1 MTRPIQDQAR
11 SWELWERP
19 GSENPGSCLNS
30 EIPFLEILKLHFGIE
45 EGEREYAITKKM
57 KDKLTELDEELVP
70 ITLSAFQDL
79 LSLKIEDETWLY
91 LEPKEKRNRTF
102 EAIRNLLISVSRKRP
117 LVVAIEDLHWMV
129 SRWGWWI

>member
-1 MTRPIQDQAR
+1 
-11 SWELWERP
+11 
-19 GSENPGSCLNS
+19 
-30 EIPFLEILKLHFGIE
+30 
-45 EGEREYAITKKM
+45 M
-57 KDKLTELDEELVP
+57 KDNLTEFDEELVP